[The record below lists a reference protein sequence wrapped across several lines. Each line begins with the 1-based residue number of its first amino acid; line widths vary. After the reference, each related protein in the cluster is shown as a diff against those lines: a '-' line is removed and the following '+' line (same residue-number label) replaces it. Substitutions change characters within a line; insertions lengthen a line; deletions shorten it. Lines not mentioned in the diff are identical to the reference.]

1 MAMKPRTIRYR
12 GLLSCEWRAG
22 TGEHGSQR
30 GFTLIEI
37 VVVLTILA
45 VLAAATVPT
54 FRGMQ
59 AERRAREPVAELLR
73 MAKEARIRAM
83 KERRPYQIAITAQ
96 GFTASRYFDPYL
108 SFAELTTF
116 LTTIDAAEQAG
127 TPPELE
133 FVEPSQRQ
141 PDPSSAGTVNESKP
155 GSTGQPPP
163 PRTEWNDRYTFP
175 SGTHASVWLMRDAV
189 RADAGAGGRFPMEGE
204 IVKLWVFQPNGMC
217 EPFGIRIDTD
227 VAYLYARFDPLTAD
241 LVKETINLK

>member
-1 MAMKPRTIRYR
+1 MKAHLISPHRSRFREQRTEN
-12 GLLSCEWRAG
+12 G
-22 TGEHGSQR
+22 QR
-30 GFTLIEI
+30 RTLPGFTLIEI

-73 MAKEARIRAM
+73 MAKEARLRAM

-116 LTTIDAAEQAG
+116 LTSIDAAEQAG
-127 TPPELE
+127 TPPELD

-141 PDPSSAGTVNESKP
+141 PDPASAGSITESKP
-155 GSTGQPPP
+155 ASTGQPPP
-163 PRTEWNDRYTFP
+163 PRPEWNERYTFP
-175 SGTHASVWLMRDAV
+175 PGTNASVWLMRDAC
-189 RADAGAGGRFPMEGE
+189 RPDAGEQGNFALEGE
-204 IVKLWVFQPNGMC
+204 VVKLWVFQPNGMC
-217 EPFGIRIDTD
+217 EPFAINIETET
-227 VAYLYARFDPLTAD
+227 AQLSARFDPLTAD
-241 LVKETINLK
+241 LVREKIAIK

>member
-1 MAMKPRTIRYR
+1 MKPPSIRHQGSRFDERRTGNRELRTIP
-12 GLLSCEWRAG
+12 
-22 TGEHGSQR
+22 

-73 MAKEARIRAM
+73 MAKEARLRAM
-83 KERRPYQIAITAQ
+83 KERRPYQIVITAQ

-116 LTTIDAAEQAG
+116 LTTIDAAEQVG

-133 FVEPSQRQ
+133 FGEPSQRQ
-141 PDPSSAGTVNESKP
+141 PDPASAGSVNESKP

-163 PRTEWNDRYTFP
+163 PRAEWNDRYTFP
-175 SGTHASVWLMRDAV
+175 PGTRASVWLMRDAV
-189 RADAGAGGRFPMEGE
+189 RADAGADGKFPMEGE

-217 EPFGIRIDTD
+217 EPLGISIDTD
-227 VAYLYARFDPLTAD
+227 AAHLYARFDPLTAD
-241 LVKETINLK
+241 LVKETIDLK